1 MAEGEFFGGG
11 ITIIVVAAIVIFV
24 LIATLVSR
32 YKRCPS
38 DKILVVYG
46 KTGGS
51 SAKCIH
57 GGGAFIWPVI
67 QDYSYL
73 DLKPISIEANLRSA
87 LSKQNIRV
95 DVPCR
100 FTIAISTE
108 PDNMNNA
115 AERLLGLSTSQI
127 QDLSQDILFGQL
139 RLVIATMMIE
149 EINSDRDK
157 FLDNISN
164 NVDTELRKIGLKL
177 INVNVTDIN
186 DESGYIEALGK
197 EAAAK
202 AINEAKV
209 SVAEQEKFGETG
221 KASADRDRDV
231 RIAETLRDRDVQ
243 IAVTQK
249 DKEVSIAGAMRDES
263 IGKASAERD
272 RDIRIA
278 ETFRDRDVQIAVT
291 QKNREVS
298 IAGAFRDESIG
309 KAEADRDKRVKT
321 AEANSIAVA
330 GENEAKITIANSDA
344 NRREKEAEA
353 LRIAIAAEKVQE
365 ARALQEAYIA
375 EQKAELARAERERS
389 TQIANVVVPTEIE
402 KQKIIIEAQA
412 EAEKLREQAKGE
424 ADAIFAKMDAEAR
437 GMFEILTKQAEGYR
451 DMVAATNGDATAAYQ
466 LLLIE
471 KLPELVKI
479 QVEAIKNIK
488 IDKIT
493 VWDSPRGAA
502 GVGGNDKTTTANF
515 LSGLMQSV
523 PPLND
528 LFNMAG
534 MSLPSYLKGE
544 HAQDAEVIKPESEAT
559 MSEKEVVE
567 PESEEPLET
576 VEI

>member
-1 MAEGEFFGGG
+1 MIIDG
-11 ITIIVVAAIVIFV
+11 IPTIALVIVVAAIALFV
-24 LIATLVSR
+24 FISAMVSR

-46 KTGGS
+46 RTGGA

-57 GGGAFIWPVI
+57 GGGAFIVPVT
-67 QDYSYL
+67 QDFAYL
-73 DLKPISIEANLRSA
+73 DLKPISIEANLTSA

-108 PDNMNNA
+108 KENMNNA

-127 QDLSQDILFGQL
+127 QELAKDILFGQL

-157 FLDNISN
+157 FLDNISK

-209 SVAEQEKFGETG
+209 SVAEQEKVGETG
-221 KASADRDRDV
+221 KAIADRERDV
-231 RIAETLRDRDVQ
+231 KIAETHRDRDVQ
-243 IAVTQK
+243 IAIAQK
-249 DKEVSIAGAMRDES
+249 DK
-263 IGKASAERD
+263 
-272 RDIRIA
+272 
-278 ETFRDRDVQIAVT
+278 
-291 QKNREVS
+291 EVS

-309 KAEADRDKRVKT
+309 KAEAERDTRVKT
-321 AEANSIAVA
+321 AEANAIAVK
-330 GENEAKITIANSDA
+330 GENTAKIDIAGSDA
-344 NRREKEAEA
+344 LRREKEAEA
-353 LRIAIAAEKVQE
+353 ARLAVAAEKVQQ
-365 ARALQEAYIA
+365 AKALEEAYLA
-375 EQKAELARAERERS
+375 EQKAENARAERERS
-389 TQIANVVVPTEIE
+389 TQVANVVVPAEIE
-402 KQKIIIEAQA
+402 KQKIIIDAQA
-412 EAEKLREQAKGE
+412 LAEEMREKAKGE

-437 GMFEILTKQAEGYR
+437 GLYEILTKQAEGYK
-451 DMVAATNGDATAAYQ
+451 DVVSAAGGDPTAAYQ

-471 KLPELVKI
+471 KLPELVKT

-493 VWDSPRGAA
+493 VWDSPNGAT
-502 GVGGNDKTTTANF
+502 GGNGNTTTANF
-515 LSGLMQSV
+515 VSGLMKSV

-534 MSLPSYLKGE
+534 MNLPSYLKG
-544 HAQDAEVIKPESEAT
+544 D
-559 MSEKEVVE
+559 SEKSDIII
-567 PESEEPLET
+567 PLASDDKSEKK
-576 VEI
+576 